1 MFTNSK
7 DQPIQFEALKYL
19 TGECNYGGRVT
30 DDWDWRVLASLLQ
43 EFYKDSIISQSFQPL
58 NQNSF
63 AFFDEDITH
72 SETLSF
78 IKGLPMYD
86 PPQIFGFHENANI
99 TKELNETNLLCSN
112 LLDIG
117 DIEGTL
123 RKTD

>member
-1 MFTNSK
+1 
-7 DQPIQFEALKYL
+7 
-19 TGECNYGGRVT
+19 
-30 DDWDWRVLASLLQ
+30 LASLLQ

>member
-1 MFTNSK
+1 
-7 DQPIQFEALKYL
+7 
-19 TGECNYGGRVT
+19 
-30 DDWDWRVLASLLQ
+30 
-43 EFYKDSIISQSFQPL
+43 
-58 NQNSF
+58 
-63 AFFDEDITH
+63 
-72 SETLSF
+72 
-78 IKGLPMYD
+78 MYD